1 MFRGVITSAGR
12 EEGGHNMGQS
22 LRREDLFMGTDG
34 KKIYTVAD
42 IYEDLLL
49 DFKEFVSQAW

>member
-1 MFRGVITSAGR
+1 
-12 EEGGHNMGQS
+12 MGQA

-34 KKIYTVAD
+34 KKICTVAD